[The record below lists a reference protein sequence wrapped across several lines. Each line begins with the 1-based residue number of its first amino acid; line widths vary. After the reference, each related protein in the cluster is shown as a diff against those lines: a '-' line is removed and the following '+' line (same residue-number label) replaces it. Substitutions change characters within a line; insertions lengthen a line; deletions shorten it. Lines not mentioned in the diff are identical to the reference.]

1 MESSRASPEVRRLT
15 ECIEEMRE
23 TVQSSG
29 FAVYPNTVQ
38 HQQIWNGVGEIVKT
52 AFVPEIDDDE
62 IKAVMGLGVDT
73 YLKILLL
80 LGVGVFSMKPDNSYV
95 ELIKKMAYNQKLLV
109 VIATS
114 DYIYGTNYNFCHGFL
129 GKDLLNM
136 TRRKLSSLSVASGE
150 AISSRLT
157 RLDSRCGYNPQV
169 VLDRRNKR

>member
-1 MESSRASPEVRRLT
+1 MERR
-15 ECIEEMRE
+15 
-23 TVQSSG
+23 
-29 FAVYPNTVQ
+29 
-38 HQQIWNGVGEIVKT
+38 WEIVKT

-114 DYIYGTNYNFCHGFL
+114 DYIYGLTTISAMGFWV
-129 GKDLLNM
+129 K
-136 TRRKLSSLSVASGE
+136 TC
-150 AISSRLT
+150 LT
-157 RLDSRCGYNPQV
+157 
-169 VLDRRNKR
+169 

>member
-23 TVQSSG
+23 TVQSVSLDSQ
-29 FAVYPNTVQ
+29 YIPNTVQ

-80 LGVGVFSMKPDNSYV
+80 LGVGAFSMKPDNSYV
-95 ELIKKMAYNQKLLV
+95 DKEDGV
-109 VIATS
+109 
-114 DYIYGTNYNFCHGFL
+114 
-129 GKDLLNM
+129 
-136 TRRKLSSLSVASGE
+136 
-150 AISSRLT
+150 
-157 RLDSRCGYNPQV
+157 
-169 VLDRRNKR
+169 

>member
-1 MESSRASPEVRRLT
+1 VYRGDARNRPERV
-15 ECIEEMRE
+15 
-23 TVQSSG
+23 SG

-62 IKAVMGLGVDT
+62 GGYGVGRG
-73 YLKILLL
+73 YVFKILLL

-114 DYIYGTNYNFCHGFL
+114 DYFGTNYNFCHGFL

-136 TRRKLSSLSVASGE
+136 QKIIQSIGRIGRGNIQQTY
-150 AISSRLT
+150 
-157 RLDSRCGYNPQV
+157 D
-169 VLDRRNKR
+169 